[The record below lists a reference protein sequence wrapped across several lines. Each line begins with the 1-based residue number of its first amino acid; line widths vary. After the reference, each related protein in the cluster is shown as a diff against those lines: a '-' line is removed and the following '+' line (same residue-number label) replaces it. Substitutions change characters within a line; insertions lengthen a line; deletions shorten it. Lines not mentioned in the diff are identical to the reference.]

1 MAAVP
6 ERPRLSIVVPAY
18 NEEAVIGRFIES
30 VHTEVSPLGVTWEIV
45 VVDDGSTD
53 ATVTVVRDAAVR
65 DAAVR
70 DAAQAGDRVRLLE
83 IAHRGKGAAV
93 REGFL
98 AARGEWVL
106 MADADLSM
114 PWDNLRRFLDVAAED
129 PAPQVIIG
137 SREAPGAQRTGE
149 AWSRRVSGR
158 VFNALVRLI
167 AVRGIHDT
175 QCGYKLLSAEA
186 VAALAPHLTIDGFA
200 FDVELLYL
208 ARLAGFQIREV
219 GIICHCRQDSRVRVR
234 MGVEAVVDVLRVRLN
249 TRATSYSALQAL
261 PGQASSRDRRRD
273 SSCTPSPPYR

>member
-1 MAAVP
+1 MILDTMTAVT

-18 NEEAVIGRFIES
+18 NEEAVIGRFVES
-30 VHTEVSPLGVTWEIV
+30 VHTEVSPLGVTWEIL

-53 ATVTVVRDAAVR
+53 ATATIAREAAR
-65 DAAVR
+65 TD
-70 DAAQAGDRVRLLE
+70 DRVRLLE
-83 IAHRGKGAAV
+83 TAHRGKGAAV

-114 PWDNLRRFLDVAAED
+114 PWGNLRRFLDVAAEN
-129 PAPQVIIG
+129 PAPQIIIG

-158 VFNALVRLI
+158 VFNALVRLF

-219 GIICHCRQDSRVRVR
+219 GIVCHCRQDSRVRVR
-234 MGVEAVVDVLRVRLN
+234 LGVEAVVDVLRVRLR
-249 TRATSYSALQAL
+249 TRATSYSAPQGL
-261 PGQASSRDRRRD
+261 PGPASSRDRRRD

>member
-30 VHTEVSPLGVTWEIV
+30 VHAEVSPLGVTWEIV

-53 ATVTVVRDAAVR
+53 ATVKIVRDAAVR
-65 DAAVR
+65 DAAR
-70 DAAQAGDRVRLLE
+70 AGDRVRLLE

-158 VFNALVRLI
+158 VFNALVRLF

-234 MGVEAVVDVLRVRLN
+234 LGVAAVVDVLRVRLN

-261 PGQASSRDRRRD
+261 PGPASSHDRRRG

>member
-1 MAAVP
+1 MILDTMTAVT

-18 NEEAVIGRFIES
+18 NEEAVIGRFVES
-30 VHTEVSPLGVTWEIV
+30 VHTEVSPLGVTWEIL

-53 ATVTVVRDAAVR
+53 ATATIAREAAR
-65 DAAVR
+65 TD
-70 DAAQAGDRVRLLE
+70 DRVRLLE
-83 IAHRGKGAAV
+83 TAHRGKGAAV

-114 PWDNLRRFLDVAAED
+114 PWGNLRRFLDVAAEN
-129 PAPQVIIG
+129 PAPQIIIG

-158 VFNALVRLI
+158 VFNALVRLF

-219 GIICHCRQDSRVRVR
+219 GIVCHCRQDSRVRVR
-234 MGVEAVVDVLRVRLN
+234 LGVEAVVDVLRVRLR
-249 TRATSYSALQAL
+249 TRATSYSALQGL
-261 PGQASSRDRRRD
+261 PGPASSRDRRRD